1 MKNFFI
7 GADVSKKTLDCVLY
21 DAEKDKMRTS
31 YLKISNDKLGCDEL
45 CKWMKRNG
53 IVKKDAIVCMEH
65 TGSYAFDFAELLEK
79 KKIDFVLVPALKIK
93 GSFAGA
99 RGKSDKIDA
108 ERIAAYAY
116 RYRDE
121 LVPTV
126 LKDNNIVRLRNMMSD
141 RKMAVKHAAAY
152 KTIMT
157 EHKGKKRDTRY
168 KMAEKFVTIYKKQ
181 LRVIETEIKKLI
193 QEDKKLNKNYK
204 PLTSIP
210 GISFVNAVNIIVFTG
225 NFTLFDDS
233 RKFAS
238 FCGVAPFD
246 YTSGTS
252 INRGTHVSKM
262 ANKMLKSDLS
272 QAAITAI
279 RFDYEMK
286 KYYDKKID
294 EGKSF
299 GCVLNAVKFKL
310 LCRVF
315 AVIKRGTP
323 YVNTMKYAS

>member
-1 MKNFFI
+1 
-7 GADVSKKTLDCVLY
+7 
-21 DAEKDKMRTS
+21 MRTS

-204 PLTSIP
+204 LLTSIP